1 MIEKADNPLL
11 LLISAASGTGKTT
24 LCKRLLAEFP
34 AIDYSISCTTRSPR
48 VGEVDGEHYRF
59 MDEAT
64 FEHLIAEQAFL
75 EHARVFEH
83 YYGTLRSQLEE
94 SLAQGRDVIMDV
106 DVQGAQ
112 LIRELV
118 VQLPPDHLL
127 KRGFV
132 DVFIAPPSIEVL
144 RERLFVRKQDTTEV
158 MEKRLREAAHEIAQ
172 WESYAY
178 ALVNDDLEISYRE
191 LSSIYLSEKLK
202 NRL

>member
-83 YYGTLRSQLEE
+83 YYGTLRSKVEE

-144 RERLFVRKQDTTEV
+144 RERLFARKQDTTEV
-158 MEKRLREAAHEIAQ
+158 MEKRLREATHEIAQ

-178 ALVNDDLEISYRE
+178 ALVNDDLENSYRDF
-191 LSSIYLSEKLK
+191 SSIYISEKLK
-202 NRL
+202 SHL

>member
-83 YYGTLRSQLEE
+83 YYGTLRSTVEE

-144 RERLFVRKQDTTEV
+144 RERLFARKQDTTEV
-158 MEKRLREAAHEIAQ
+158 MEKRLREATHEIAQ

-178 ALVNDDLEISYRE
+178 ALVNDDLENSYRE
-191 LSSIYLSEKLK
+191 FSSIYISEKLK
-202 NRL
+202 TH

>member
-83 YYGTLRSQLEE
+83 YYGTLRSTVEE

-144 RERLFVRKQDTTEV
+144 RERLFARKQDTTEV

-178 ALVNDDLEISYRE
+178 ALVNDDLENSYRDF
-191 LSSIYLSEKLK
+191 SSIYISEKLK
-202 NRL
+202 SHL

>member
-83 YYGTLRSQLEE
+83 YYGTLRSTVEE

-106 DVQGAQ
+106 DVQGAE

-144 RERLFVRKQDTTEV
+144 RERLFDRKQDAIEV

-178 ALVNDDLEISYRE
+178 ALVNDDLENSYRDF
-191 LSSIYLSEKLK
+191 SSIYISEKLK
-202 NRL
+202 SN